1 MNMKKIIL
9 FTVLGFVVV
18 VVAGGLYLS
27 MNAGSMVK
35 AGVETYGPQYTK
47 TKVELGGVDASLLAG
62 EITINKFLIGNPK
75 GFGSSHAFKVD
86 AVKVAVNIRSLTG
99 DTIHIREIVIDAP
112 DIVYELGG
120 DSSNLQTI
128 QKNMANATGGGKG
141 KKAESGGDA
150 KSGGD
155 EGPRVIIDNLYI
167 RNTKVGLAAGKLAM
181 PLSVPDIHI
190 KDIGKDSKDGKGATM
205 SEAAAKV
212 MDAIT
217 GSVTEAASKIDVKA
231 LSKQADDLVKG
242 AGGGGKSI
250 TDSIKG
256 LFGK

>member
-9 FTVLGFVVV
+9 FAVIGFVVV
-18 VVAGGLYLS
+18 VAAGVIYLS

-62 EITINKFLIGNPK
+62 EITITKFLIGNPK

-112 DIVYELGG
+112 DIIYELGSG
-120 DSSNLQTI
+120 GSNLQTI
-128 QKNMANATGGGKG
+128 QKNVANATGGGKS
-141 KKAESGGDA
+141 KKA

-167 RNTKVGLAAGKLAM
+167 RNAKVGLASGSLAM

-205 SEAAAKV
+205 SEAAGKV

-217 GSVTEAASKIDVKA
+217 GSVTKAASKIDIKA
-231 LSKQADDLVKG
+231 LSKQADDLLKG